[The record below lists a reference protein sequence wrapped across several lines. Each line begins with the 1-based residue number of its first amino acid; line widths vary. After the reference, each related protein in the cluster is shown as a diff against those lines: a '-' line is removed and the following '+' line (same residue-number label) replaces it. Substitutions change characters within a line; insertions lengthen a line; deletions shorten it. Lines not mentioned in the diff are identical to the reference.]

1 MNYSLR
7 SLCVLRVSAVYQFFI
22 AHSPQRRRGR
32 RGYAEKSC
40 WLILFFEE
48 EVADEGFIC
57 RTAGLDV
64 VVELE
69 TGAETGE

>member
-7 SLCVLRVSAVYQFFI
+7 SLCVSAVLPVFI

-40 WLILFFEE
+40 WLILFLEE
-48 EVADEGFIC
+48 QVADEGFIC

-69 TGAETGE
+69 TGAEAGE